1 MRSSLNILRP
11 SPTNHT
17 DAEIA
22 RRVCHLLE
30 WDFFLPDGWVQATV
44 SDGVVTLDGRVEYP
58 REWAAIRRAIENIRS
73 VQAVH
78 LPEGLAVEPSTR
90 RPANRGSTEL
100 HAAQCLQL
108 KRATDATVDRLDAF
122 VERVAI

>member
-1 MRSSLNILRP
+1 MRLSLNILRP
-11 SPTNHT
+11 PATSHT
-17 DAEIA
+17 DREIA

-44 SDGVVTLDGRVEYP
+44 SDGVVTLEGRVEYP

-78 LPEGLAVEPSTR
+78 LPEGLAAEPSTR
-90 RPANRGSTEL
+90 RSAGCASAGLRT
-100 HAAQCLQL
+100 AQCLQAR
-108 KRATDATVDRLDAF
+108 RATDATADGLDAV
-122 VERVAI
+122 VERVAV